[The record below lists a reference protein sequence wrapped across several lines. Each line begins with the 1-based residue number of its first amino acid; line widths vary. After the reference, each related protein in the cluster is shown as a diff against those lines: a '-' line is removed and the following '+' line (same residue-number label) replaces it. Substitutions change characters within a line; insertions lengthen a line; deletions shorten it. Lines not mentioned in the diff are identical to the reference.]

1 MKWQI
6 PVSILSS
13 ILFIWGILPFLIG
26 RIRNVGVWVSVAVGL
41 LGLLSV
47 VFSTKTEQL
56 VQWFL
61 HSGKAVHITAYVFGG
76 IVALLVVLFVGVS
89 VLMVVCANKTAATE
103 QVTVVVPGALLHGD
117 RPSLMLSHRLKAAA
131 RYMQDHPQVPCVVSG
146 GQGEDEDYTEA
157 WVMRNYLIECGID
170 PSRIYMEDKSTNTI
184 ENMQFTH
191 DVIQQNNL
199 PKAVVIATQ
208 EFHQYRCGAYAG
220 KAGLAPVG
228 TATCA
233 TPWHLLLCYWVREFA
248 GICRMW
254 LLGY

>member
-1 MKWQI
+1 MKWQV

-13 ILFIWGILPFLIG
+13 ILFIWGILPFLIAG
-26 RIRNVGVWVSVAVGL
+26 IRNVGVWVSVGVGV

-47 VFSTKTEQL
+47 ICSAKTEKL
-56 VQWFL
+56 IQWFL
-61 HSGKAVHITAYVFGG
+61 HSSKAVHIIAYVAGG
-76 IVALLVVLFVGVS
+76 IVAFLVVLFIGVS
-89 VLMVVCANKTAATE
+89 ALMVVCANKTPATE
-103 QVTVVVPGALLHGD
+103 QVTVVVPGALSRGD

-131 RYMQDHPQVPCVVSG
+131 RYMNDYPDVPCVVSG
-146 GQGEDEDYTEA
+146 GQGEDEDYSEA
-157 WVMRNYLIECGID
+157 WVMRNYLIECGVA

-191 DVIQQNNL
+191 DVIEENNL

-208 EFHQYRCGAYAG
+208 EFHQYRCGAYAK
-220 KAGLAPVG
+220 KAGLPPVG

-233 TPWHLLLCYWVREFA
+233 TPWYLLLCYWVREFA